1 MKQQVWS
8 SPKTAFE
15 EFVPQNYIA
24 ACGDSGAV
32 YKFECNAPSGN
43 MYVPDPNNSGSYL
56 VEGRSYSPCGKTH
69 ETPVADTYYDGFIDR
84 NRNRTQDIGEEVKV
98 YLEFSSWRGETY
110 VSNGHATGNV
120 NMETWEIAKS

>member
-1 MKQQVWS
+1 MEKRSYVKPVLS
-8 SPKTAFE
+8 GE

-56 VEGRSYSPCGKTH
+56 VRGESYNPCGKTH

-84 NRNRTQDIGEEVKV
+84 NNNRKQDDGEAVKV
-98 YLEFSSWRGETY
+98 YLEFSSWWGETY